1 MDQDTVTIPLQVL
14 LFLIWREMNLDELLR
29 MQAEI
34 IRREAEVLQMQAEF
48 LRRQAEAIAFMDQ
61 ILKQQTPDRDQPH
74 D

>member
-1 MDQDTVTIPLQVL
+1 M
-14 LFLIWREMNLDELLR
+14 LFLIWREMMNDELLR

-61 ILKQQTPDRDQPH
+61 FLKQQTPDKDQPH